1 MPNHKSCVKKCKVN
15 ERRRKCNLD
24 RKQKYKANVRKLK
37 KEVSLTHSSDKNKN
51 IKIDAKKNTNV
62 KIDVNDLLKTI
73 KKQLD
78 KIGAK
83 HIYHKNKVARLKSK
97 YEKIVNNFNAKQS
110 QNQPD
115 ERS

>member
-1 MPNHKSCVKKCKVN
+1 MPNHKSCIKKCKVN

-24 RKQKYKANVRKLK
+24 REQRYKANVRKLK
-37 KEVSLTHSSDKNKN
+37 KEISLTSTSDKTKN
-51 IKIDAKKNTNV
+51 TKAGAAKKASVKTN
-62 KIDVNDLLKTI
+62 INDLVKTI

-97 YEKIVNNFNAKQS
+97 YDKIVNNFNAKQA
-110 QNQPD
+110 QNQ
-115 ERS
+115 SK